1 MRKMNDTDF
10 DALCDGASPAEA
22 KRLRKLLADW
32 CNGDEESFPVQL
44 ALLTRAQWRAA
55 AAVPRFINEAREMME
70 RKLAE
75 HRQQTA
81 ALIKGFADTA
91 DVKVKALEDIVAR
104 HTDTTKKTV
113 AETRSQLSNAEVAAC
128 RIRDELEEGALEWKQ
143 AKADFEAERHNLEQA
158 RKELEAR
165 QNWRDWLW
173 LALALI
179 GLIGIGIA
187 IGMRVAR

>member
-1 MRKMNDTDF
+1 M
-10 DALCDGASPAEA
+10 
-22 KRLRKLLADW
+22 
-32 CNGDEESFPVQL
+32 
-44 ALLTRAQWRAA
+44 
-55 AAVPRFINEAREMME
+55 NEAHELME

-81 ALIKGFADTA
+81 VLIKGFADTA
-91 DVKVKALEDIVAR
+91 DAKAKALEDIVAR
-104 HTDTTKKTV
+104 HTETTKKTV
-113 AETRSQLSNAEVAAC
+113 AEMRSQSSNAEFVAQS
-128 RIRDELEEGALEWKQ
+128 IKEELERGALEWKQ

-165 QNWRDWLW
+165 QNWREWLW

>member
-55 AAVPRFINEAREMME
+55 AAVPRFINEARELME

-81 ALIKGFADTA
+81 ALIKGFADSA

>member
-1 MRKMNDTDF
+1 
-10 DALCDGASPAEA
+10 
-22 KRLRKLLADW
+22 
-32 CNGDEESFPVQL
+32 
-44 ALLTRAQWRAA
+44 
-55 AAVPRFINEAREMME
+55 ME

>member
-55 AAVPRFINEAREMME
+55 AAVPRFINEARELME